1 MKDGRISQRTGAN
14 FEPRFQSV
22 SFSLKFQKSLRS
34 LSIRVKVVSL
44 RKQVWQVVQIETFTT
59 HHLQDLISFECM
71 LIFADHFVTKL
82 IRRDISLYV

>member
-1 MKDGRISQRTGAN
+1 MKDGRITQRTRAN

-22 SFSLKFQKSLRS
+22 SFSLEFQKSLRS
-34 LSIRVKVVSL
+34 LSIRVKVVNL

-59 HHLQDLISFECM
+59 HHLHDLIFECM

-82 IRRDISLYV
+82 IRRGISLYV